1 MMREKIS
8 TAVEVAG
15 ALSISIGVGVILG
28 IGSALIAGGILAIV
42 GSVLADFAGFGGN
55 E

>member
-1 MMREKIS
+1 MREKIS
-8 TAVEVAG
+8 TAVEVVG
-15 ALSISIGVGVILG
+15 ALSIAIGVGTILG
-28 IGSALIAGGILAIV
+28 LGAALIAGGILAIV